1 MDSLFLIHIRYKV
14 DCNNPIMAYNTTNFQ
29 ILPLSKY
36 AIPIT
41 SLFMTK
47 NLRNIYN
54 LLFNPYKNM
63 TKDSQNDKL
72 KKVKKIYFFWGRFP
86 SLYSVQDIVTFLGRA
101 KTIRS
106 RAVKKMGLK
115 RDNKALEVACGS
127 GRNFPYIIETVGKEG
142 FIVGFDYSQE
152 MLDAAKQLSK
162 QNEWSN
168 IKLVHGDA
176 AQLKITEN
184 NFDGAVSVLGISAI
198 PDWEKALERCHD
210 VLRFGGKLVV
220 CDARLF
226 TGFLKF
232 LNPLVK
238 VIYSK
243 LAAWD
248 PSKNIPEKMK
258 EIFGNVEVEN
268 LNLDTFFIAVSVKKE
283 K

>member
-1 MDSLFLIHIRYKV
+1 
-14 DCNNPIMAYNTTNFQ
+14 
-29 ILPLSKY
+29 
-36 AIPIT
+36 
-41 SLFMTK
+41 
-47 NLRNIYN
+47 
-54 LLFNPYKNM
+54 M

-72 KKVKKIYFFWGRFP
+72 KKVKKVYSFWGRFP
-86 SLYSVQDIVTFLGRA
+86 SLYSAQDIITFLGRA

-106 RAVKKMGLK
+106 RAVKKIGLK
-115 RDNKALEVACGS
+115 RGDKALEVACGS
-127 GRNFPYIIETVGKEG
+127 GRNFPYIIEVIGKNG
-142 FIVGFDYSQE
+142 FILGFDYSQE

-162 QNEWSN
+162 RNDWSN
-168 IKLVHGDA
+168 IKLVQGDA
-176 AQLKITEN
+176 AQLKIAEN
-184 NFDGAVSVLGISAI
+184 NFDGVVSVLGISAI
-198 PDWEKALERCHD
+198 PDWEKALERCRN

-243 LAAWD
+243 FAAWD
-248 PSKNIPEKMK
+248 PSKNIPKKMK

-268 LNLDTFFIAVSVKKE
+268 LNLGTFFIATSVKKE

>member
-1 MDSLFLIHIRYKV
+1 
-14 DCNNPIMAYNTTNFQ
+14 
-29 ILPLSKY
+29 
-36 AIPIT
+36 
-41 SLFMTK
+41 
-47 NLRNIYN
+47 
-54 LLFNPYKNM
+54 M
-63 TKDSQNDKL
+63 TKDLQTDKL
-72 KKVKKIYFFWGRFP
+72 KKVKKVYSFWGKFP
-86 SLYSVQDIVTFLGRA
+86 SLYSAQDVITFFGRA

-115 RDNKALEVACGS
+115 RGDKALEVACGS

-142 FIVGFDYSQE
+142 FILGFDYSQE

-162 QNEWSN
+162 RNEWSN
-168 IKLVHGDA
+168 IKLVQGDA
-176 AQLKITEN
+176 AQLKITEK
-184 NFDGAVSVLGISAI
+184 NFDGVVSILGISAI
-198 PDWEKALERCHD
+198 PDWEKALDRCHD
-210 VLRFGGKLVV
+210 VLCSGGKLVV

-243 LAAWD
+243 FAAWD

-268 LNLDTFFIAVSVKKE
+268 LNLGTFFIAVSVKKE
-283 K
+283 R